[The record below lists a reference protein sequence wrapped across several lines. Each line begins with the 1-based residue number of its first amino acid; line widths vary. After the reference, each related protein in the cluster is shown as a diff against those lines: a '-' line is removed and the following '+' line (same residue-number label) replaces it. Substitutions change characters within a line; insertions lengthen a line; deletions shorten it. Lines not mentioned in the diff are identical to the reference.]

1 MIKGLSYNL
10 IIYTFVV
17 FMVLLRPFCAYRI
30 SMNDTYSN
38 NPGRIYSLLQR
49 LVKKKETHADDYDEA
64 AEILQSTELEII
76 LPFVLLALF
85 NRKAAWLL
93 SLLLPV
99 SINWDRNTIFRVFAP
114 NQYYQLISRLQI

>member
-1 MIKGLSYNL
+1 
-10 IIYTFVV
+10 
-17 FMVLLRPFCAYRI
+17 
-30 SMNDTYSN
+30 MNDTYSN